1 MSQFSAID
9 SRMMAAL
16 SKDARHAPKWRI
28 NHNFHSNVKEP
39 CQRLLNAIEPQSY
52 IAPHRHLSEEKAE
65 TLIVLAGRVGVL
77 AFEDDGTVSM
87 SRILA
92 PNSVT
97 VGVDIPAGVY
107 HSVVALESGSII
119 FESKAGPYEPLA
131 MNEKAPWAP
140 ADGSKESAAYLQF
153 MAGYFLP

>member
-16 SKDARHAPKWRI
+16 SKDARNAPKKRI
-28 NHNFHSNVKEP
+28 NHNLHSDEKSP

-52 IAPHRHLSEEKAE
+52 IRPHRHLDEEKAE

-77 AFEDDGTVSM
+77 AFDDTGAVSM

-92 PNSVT
+92 PNSGT
-97 VGVDIPAGVY
+97 VGVDMPAGVY
-107 HSVVALESGSII
+107 HSVVALEPGSVI
-119 FESKAGPYEPLA
+119 FESKAGPYVPLA
-131 MNEKAPWAP
+131 LGEKAPWAP
-140 ADGSKESAAYLQF
+140 ADGSREAVDYLQF
-153 MAGYFLP
+153 MIRQFLP